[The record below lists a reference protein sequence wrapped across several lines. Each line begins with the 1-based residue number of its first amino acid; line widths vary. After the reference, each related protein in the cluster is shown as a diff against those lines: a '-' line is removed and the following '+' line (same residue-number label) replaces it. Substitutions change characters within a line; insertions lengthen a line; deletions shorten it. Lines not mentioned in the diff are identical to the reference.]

1 MRNLFSYWRY
11 IRLTRPGSLRYLY
24 LPFKWGWQRVTRGFA
39 DCDTW
44 NLDMHLLNH
53 MSDTIRY
60 LAKNAHGWPQG
71 KEFPEYS
78 DWQKCLNEMADH
90 FYRANE
96 NNEYFPCPFDF
107 EKDEDFTLEKL
118 EAYQKQFD
126 DELHAGLQMLEK
138 YFWSLWD

>member
-1 MRNLFSYWRY
+1 MKNLFSYWRY
-11 IRLTRPGSLRYLY
+11 IRLNSPGSLRYLY

-60 LAKNAHGWPQG
+60 LADHSHGWPQS
-71 KEFPEYS
+71 KEFPEFE
-78 DWQKCLNEMADH
+78 DWQKYLREMANH

-96 NNEYFPCPFDF
+96 NNECFPFSF
-107 EKDEDFTLEKL
+107 ENDEDFTLENL
-118 EAYQKQFD
+118 EAYEKQFD
-126 DELHAGLQMLEK
+126 DEFHAGLQMLEK
-138 YFWSLWD
+138 HFWNLWD